1 MPRPATARFVLQSAR
16 GTSRRK
22 EKQEMALD
30 RIDALA
36 KACSD
41 CRGLGS
47 DVKSNR
53 ASHRKVRCRRRYGAM
68 SSVGSGGQESP
79 WDMLNLGMLSAKLA
93 GVARGMGHSRGRT
106 RLIKEHR
113 EKQEILGTGEK
124 FGEPRGG
131 RETGLFQR
139 LAGLLRR
146 CTVATQRLTGS
157 SVRLS
162 ALQKLSCKH

>member
-30 RIDALA
+30 RIDAVA

-41 CRGLGS
+41 CRGLGG
-47 DVKSNR
+47 DVKLNR

-93 GVARGMGHSRGRT
+93 GVARGMGHSRRRT
-106 RLIKEHR
+106 RLIKE
-113 EKQEILGTGEK
+113 QQGILGTGEK

-139 LAGLLRR
+139 LAGLLRH
-146 CTVATQRLTGS
+146 CTVATRRLTGS